1 MEVMQLL
8 AEEHLAKNGESD
20 EMLKVPKKQMPLYV
34 LAIRLARIMNSK
46 NLRTRSDCFKAIQ
59 TDTCLPIVNGK
70 SYLTSLL
77 QISDRERT
85 LADYFETM
93 VT

>member
-20 EMLKVPKKQMPLYV
+20 KMLKVSKKQMPLYV

-46 NLRTRSDCFKAIQ
+46 N
-59 TDTCLPIVNGK
+59 
-70 SYLTSLL
+70 
-77 QISDRERT
+77 
-85 LADYFETM
+85 
-93 VT
+93 